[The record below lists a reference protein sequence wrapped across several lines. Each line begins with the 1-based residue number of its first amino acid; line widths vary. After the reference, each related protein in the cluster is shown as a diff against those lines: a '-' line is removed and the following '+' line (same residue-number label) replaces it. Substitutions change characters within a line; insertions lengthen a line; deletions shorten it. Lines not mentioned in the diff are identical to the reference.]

1 MAKEGLS
8 KELGDWKAL
17 IGNVKAR
24 LPELPHLTE
33 TVAGFEAFIVE
44 AEGFQC
50 VHDIHR
56 RQMRETTQRSK
67 DIERR
72 GRSFRN
78 RLIAGVQST
87 YGVDNM
93 LLVEFGVNPRLTTK
107 RRRLT
112 PTEKVAKL
120 TAELESAKAEL
131 EKKG

>member
-17 IGNVKAR
+17 VGNVRAR
-24 LPELPHLTE
+24 LPEFPHLTDM
-33 TVAGFEAFIVE
+33 VAGFDAFIVE
-44 AEGFQC
+44 AEEFQR

-56 RQMRETTQRSK
+56 RQLRETTQRSK

-78 RLIAGVQST
+78 RLVAGVQST
-87 YGVDNM
+87 YGVDSVQ
-93 LLVEFGVNPRLTTK
+93 LVEFGVNPRQATK

-112 PTEKVAKL
+112 PVERVVKL
-120 TAELESAKAEL
+120 TADLEAAKVEL